1 MNWLIAVVFVLVYIG
16 MALGRWP
23 WLAINRTGIAVFG
36 AVILLISGAVDRDG
50 ALASID
56 FATLAVLLTLMVLS
70 SQYAASGFFD
80 WIGHRITALK
90 CGPGGLLA
98 GVIVMCGL
106 LSAFLTNDV
115 VVWAVTPVLITGVMA
130 RGLDP
135 KPYVIAVACAANAGS
150 AATLIGNPQNLMIAE
165 FGNLDFIGFVLACAV
180 PALLALGVV
189 YVVILR
195 SPLMRGQTSVA
206 GAGANANARTVD
218 QPVRPLDKTILTKAV
233 LATIAV
239 IAIFV
244 FVEDRALWSL
254 LVVGAL
260 LLSRRLSTDQV
271 LGRVDW
277 HLLALFCGLFIVT
290 GAMAQND
297 VIASLFRDVLIT
309 LQIHHPGVLA
319 GVSLAGSNTIGN
331 VPLVMMLLSLGP
343 EWSTEMLYALAIFS
357 TLSGNFLIVG
367 SVANIIAVEQ
377 AAKAGTVISFIDYA
391 RLGVPVTLIS
401 LALSLGW
408 VILIS

>member
-1 MNWLIAVVFVLVYIG
+1 
-16 MALGRWP
+16 
-23 WLAINRTGIAVFG
+23 
-36 AVILLISGAVDRDG
+36 
-50 ALASID
+50 
-56 FATLAVLLTLMVLS
+56 
-70 SQYAASGFFD
+70 
-80 WIGHRITALK
+80 
-90 CGPGGLLA
+90 
-98 GVIVMCGL
+98 
-106 LSAFLTNDV
+106 
-115 VVWAVTPVLITGVMA
+115 
-130 RGLDP
+130 
-135 KPYVIAVACAANAGS
+135 VIAVACAANAGS

-195 SPLMRGQTSVA
+195 SPMMRGQTGTA
-206 GAGANANARTVD
+206 GAGASANTRSTD

-244 FVEDRALWSL
+244 FVDDRALWSL
-254 LVVGAL
+254 LVVAAL
-260 LLSRRLSTDQV
+260 LLSRNLSTDQV

-343 EWSTEMLYALAIFS
+343 EWSTEMLHALAIFS

>member
-23 WLAINRTGIAVFG
+23 WLAINRTGIAPPPP
-36 AVILLISGAVDRDG
+36 
-50 ALASID
+50 SID

-195 SPLMRGQTSVA
+195 SPMMRGQTSSA
-206 GAGANANARTVD
+206 GAGAIANTRSTD
-218 QPVRPLDKTILTKAV
+218 QPVRLLDKTILTKAV

-331 VPLVMMLLSLGP
+331 VPLVMMLLSLDP
-343 EWSTEMLYALAIFS
+343 EWSTEMLHALAIFS

-408 VILIS
+408 ITLIS

>member
-80 WIGHRITALK
+80 WIGHRITALR
-90 CGPGGLLA
+90 CAPGGLLA
-98 GVIVMCGL
+98 GVIVMCGV

-115 VVWAVTPVLITGVMA
+115 VVWAVTPVLITGVIA

-195 SPLMRGQTSVA
+195 SPLMRGQPSA
-206 GAGANANARTVD
+206 SGAGANAVSAG
-218 QPVRPLDKTILTKAV
+218 QPVRPLDKTILTKAI

-260 LLSRRLSTDQV
+260 LLSRRLTTDQV

-343 EWSTEMLYALAIFS
+343 EWSPEMLHALAIFS

-391 RLGVPVTLIS
+391 RLGVPVTVIS

-408 VILIS
+408 VVLVS

>member
-80 WIGHRITALK
+80 WIGYRITALK

-115 VVWAVTPVLITGVMA
+115 VVWAVTPVLITGVIA

-165 FGNLDFIGFVLACAV
+165 FGKLDFIGFVLACAV
-180 PALLALGVV
+180 PALVALGVV

-206 GAGANANARTVD
+206 AAGANARSVD
-218 QPVRPLDKTILTKAV
+218 QPVCPLDKTILTKAV

-343 EWSTEMLYALAIFS
+343 EWSPEMLHALAIFS